1 MSGGIAGNVTLKFE
15 PVIDPNRIVS
25 SYTWN
30 KDIGPFRDPSF
41 AKFDGRTNSFYTFMD
56 DIRGRILHSPENPTE
71 LNLSNLR
78 ISDAAKYNLVVRYE
92 NYTGNSPEF
101 IVDLSVKGQSNNCS
115 VKKKIQK
122 YAMMRINVYNGSNL
136 MFVLESSL
144 SANFDR

>member
-1 MSGGIAGNVTLKFE
+1 MFGCIADNITLKFE
-15 PVIDPNRIVS
+15 PAIETDMIVV

-101 IVDLSVKGQSNNCS
+101 IVDLSVKGSQTH
-115 VKKKIQK
+115 VQEKVQK
-122 YAMMRINVYNGSNL
+122 SAMMTINVYKTFNL
-136 MFVLESSL
+136 MFVLVSSF
-144 SANFDR
+144 SANFDRL